1 MTRALLF
8 LVSGSLFVTFAQNPC
23 DKLKATSFPDST
35 ITAVEAVAAGPAPNV
50 GRGGGG
56 AAAGAPAQGRGGTPP
71 AGDPQAA
78 PGGRGGAAAPQAAAG
93 GRGAAPAAP
102 VMLPAYCRVAVTM
115 KPSTDS
121 SIDMEVWMPAEN
133 WNNKFQM
140 VGNGGWAGTLSLAAM
155 QAALREGYATAT
167 TDTGHKGGA
176 SVFALN
182 HPEKLVDFAY
192 RAVHETVVK
201 SKTLITVYYGKAP
214 KFSYWNGCSTGG
226 RQGLMEAQ
234 KFPDDFDAIVAG
246 APADYQTHLHAW
258 DMMVAT
264 GIRKDD
270 QHFVSAPKLAAL
282 NKAVM
287 AACDA
292 ADGVKDGL
300 LNDPRKCKFD
310 PATLSCKNGD
320 DKDDCLTPAQLES
333 VKLVL
338 SPAKKKNGELIFPG
352 KEPGS
357 ETTWTMLSQRN
368 PNPADLPMGTFQYA
382 TYQDANWDWHT
393 FDLDRDTTAAD
404 EKFGY
409 VNATSDLNAFKN
421 RGGKLLMYHGWS
433 DTAISPENSINLYTN
448 IVQKTG
454 SKSDNWIKLYMI
466 PGMGHCQGGGTDQFN
481 KMGVIE
487 RWREANTAPE
497 AIMAAHVT
505 GSNVEMT
512 RPLCPY
518 PQVAVYKGVGS
529 TNDAANFS
537 CKAP

>member
-1 MTRALLF
+1 MTRALVF
-8 LVSGSLFVTFAQNPC
+8 LASGSLFLTFAQNPC
-23 DKLKATSFPDST
+23 DKLKSTSFPDST
-35 ITAVEAVAAGPAPNV
+35 ITAVESVAAGPAQNA

-56 AAAGAPAQGRGGTPP
+56 APPAGAPGGRG
-71 AGDPQAA
+71 AAAA
-78 PGGRGGAAAPQAAAG
+78 PGGRAAAGAPQAAAG

-102 VMLPAYCRVAVTM
+102 VMLPAYCRVAITM
-115 KPSTDS
+115 KPSSDS

-140 VGNGGWAGTLSLAAM
+140 VGNGGWAGTMSFPAM

-167 TDTGHKGGA
+167 TDTGHKGGDA
-176 SVFALN
+176 IFALN

-201 SKTLITVYYGKAP
+201 SKTLITAYYGKAP

-258 DMMVAT
+258 DMMVAV

-282 NKAVM
+282 NKAVL

-310 PATLSCKNGD
+310 PATLSCKNGE

-357 ETTWTMLSQRN
+357 ETAWSMLSQRS
-368 PNPADLPMGTFQYA
+368 PNPAGLSQGTFQYA
-382 TYQDANWDWHT
+382 TYQDANWDWHN
-393 FDLDRDTTAAD
+393 FDLDRDTSAAD

-454 SKSDNWIKLYMI
+454 SKSENWIKLYMI

-481 KMGVIE
+481 KMAVIE
-487 RWREANTAPE
+487 RWRESNSAPE
-497 AIMAAHVT
+497 SIVAAHVT
-505 GSNVEMT
+505 GNNVEMT

-529 TNDAANFS
+529 TNDSASFS